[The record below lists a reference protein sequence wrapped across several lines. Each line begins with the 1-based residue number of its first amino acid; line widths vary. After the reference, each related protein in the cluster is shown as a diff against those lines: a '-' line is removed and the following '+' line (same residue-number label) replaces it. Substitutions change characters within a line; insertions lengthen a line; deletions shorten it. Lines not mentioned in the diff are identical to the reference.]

1 MSAISL
7 SMSEDMHTPP
17 LPHNKHNSSSSMN
30 TVRKKDSVFTTSA
43 GRISNLINQNSD
55 LNSGQSPYPTLN
67 EDSPEPEPMT
77 KSEADREDE
86 EKNND
91 KLKKRDTSSPRR
103 YSKRAS
109 EFKNGHNG
117 NNGLLENGLP
127 QPINPMIQHR
137 QSIKKKVTINPTDIF
152 GNKNITSKS
161 SKSNQ
166 NGHRQ
171 SQLNNHTHYH
181 LMNDQTKK
189 RNSIKHQHKGGA
201 PVTRSASAPR
211 TSQQFNPQS
220 LKKRQ
225 SQQFQQALP
234 TIMMQIILLRVM
246 DIMIILCHIHKEEEL
261 HHKQEINII
270 RIIKHIHIQNQQ
282 MRARKLIP
290 IRTQLMVIV
299 SLAMLRKMEIV

>member
-1 MSAISL
+1 
-7 SMSEDMHTPP
+7 MSEDMHTPP

-234 TIMMQIILLRVM
+234 TIMSANHSSSSHGHHDHPMPHPQRRRTSSQTRNQYHKNHKTHSHSKPTNASTKTNTNTNTTNGNSKSGNAKEDGNCL
-246 DIMIILCHIHKEEEL
+246 IM
-261 HHKQEINII
+261 
-270 RIIKHIHIQNQQ
+270 
-282 MRARKLIP
+282 
-290 IRTQLMVIV
+290 
-299 SLAMLRKMEIV
+299 